1 MTAINSSVAARIASP
16 TRVSFLLLGL
26 LALAAGC
33 ERTGEENRSTPAQAQ
48 QVQTPAP
55 AAADAQQAPDAAP
68 AQASDWPWTVPQ
80 AWAFDPEPRQM
91 RLATY
96 MAPDPAG
103 PVEVAVSRFPGRV
116 GGELSNMNRW
126 RGQMGLD
133 PLDEAGLE
141 AAVERFT
148 TPGFDGYLARID
160 SPTGVMLA
168 AGVHEQAIEATWFVR
183 VRVPDAEVADRVEAE
198 VFEFARSIAARD

>member
-1 MTAINSSVAARIASP
+1 MIANNSSVAARIASP
-16 TRVSFLLLGL
+16 TRVAFFLLGSLAL
-26 LALAAGC
+26 LAGC
-33 ERTGEENRSTPAQAQ
+33 GREGAENGSPQAQDQ
-48 QVQTPAP
+48 QVQAVAP
-55 AAADAQQAPDAAP
+55 AAPDVQGAPDQAPAE
-68 AQASDWPWTVPQ
+68 ASDWPWTVPQ
-80 AWAFDPEPRQM
+80 AWVFDPEPRPM

-133 PLDEAGLE
+133 PLDEADLK

-148 TPGFDGYLARID
+148 APGFDGYLARID
-160 SPTGVMLA
+160 SATGVMLA
-168 AGVHEQAIEATWFVR
+168 AGVHEQAIDATWFVR
-183 VRVPDAEVADRVEAE
+183 VRVPDAEVADRVETE
-198 VFEFARSIAARD
+198 VFEFARSIAAND